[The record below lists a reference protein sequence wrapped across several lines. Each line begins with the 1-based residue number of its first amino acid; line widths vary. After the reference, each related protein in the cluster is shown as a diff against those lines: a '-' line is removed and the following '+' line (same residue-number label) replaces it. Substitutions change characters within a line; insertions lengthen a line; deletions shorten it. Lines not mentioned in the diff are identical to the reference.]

1 MKRHYY
7 TILILCLYTTGLIY
21 AQPGNKENWFDEE
34 KHFIDSVLF
43 TMTSEEKIAQTCQ
56 LTLDAVTKKNNGEV
70 VDPLQLDSELVEE
83 VISDFAIGSMLNVS
97 SHTLGLDEWRR
108 VHDAVNRPYFEG
120 KTKTPLLYGVDAI
133 HGANYVIG
141 GTLFPQEIGIA
152 ATWNP
157 TIASTIGVVTAY
169 ETRASGV
176 PWNFSPVLDLGRQPL
191 WSRFFETLG
200 EDVYLASELGKSI
213 VNGYQGNDV
222 SSPYKVAACLKHFV
236 GYSYP
241 NSGRDRTP
249 AWIPER
255 QMKQY
260 FLPPFE
266 RAIKEGALTV
276 MVNSGDVNGIPG
288 HINHDLLTKT
298 LKNTW
303 GFEGFAVSDWEDL
316 IMLHTV
322 HKIASTKK
330 EAIQMAINA
339 GVDMSMVPNYKDF
352 KEYCMLFK
360 QALDDGSISM
370 QRLNDAVYRIL
381 LVKYRL
387 GLFEKRKE
395 TAYPLFSSES
405 FRKSSFDAACESI
418 TLLKN
423 NDVLPLQKGKK
434 ILLMGP
440 TADNLIY
447 LNGAWT
453 HTWQGLEKKY
463 NSSFALTVKEAFEER
478 FGTKQVMFEQ
488 GVKMSTVNSWEECE
502 IYNQR
507 TYKKKAKKADVIFI
521 CLGEQPSTEK
531 PGDIKSLN
539 LCPEQIELCKTAAKF
554 NKPIVL
560 ILLEGRPRI
569 ISEIEPNADAIIQC
583 YLPGDF
589 GAEALVRIIDGEI
602 NPSGK
607 LPYTYPKYDGVYET
621 YDRVYSENRSGKSFG
636 FDAFDPQYEFGHGLS
651 YTSFEYSELKA
662 KSDVMQ
668 RGGKLFFSV
677 KVTNTGQ
684 QKGKEVVQWFV
695 RDHYASITP
704 SVKKLV
710 SFEKIELEPGES
722 KTLSFILT
730 TDRLEFI
737 GRDNEPVVETG
748 NYSIEVKGL
757 TKNFTLYE

>member
-1 MKRHYY
+1 M
-7 TILILCLYTTGLIY
+7 CLPIVCFN
-21 AQPGNKENWFDEE
+21 QKENDEFWFDQE
-34 KHFIDSVLF
+34 KHFLDSVIF
-43 TMTSEEKIAQTCQ
+43 SMSSEEKVAQTCQ
-56 LTLDAVTKKNNGEV
+56 LTLDAILKKNKGIV
-70 VDPLQLDSELVEE
+70 IDPIQIDENVLKE
-83 VISDFAIGSMLNVS
+83 VIEDYAIGSMLNVS
-97 SHTLGLDEWRR
+97 SHTLSIEEWKQ
-108 VHDAVNRPYFEG
+108 VHSRINQPYYDG
-120 KTKTPLLYGVDAI
+120 KTKAPMLYGVDAI

-157 TIASTIGVVTAY
+157 TIANTLGVVTAY

-200 EDVYLASELGKSI
+200 EDVYLASEMGKNI
-213 VNGYQGNDV
+213 VQGYQGKDL

-266 RAIKEGALTV
+266 TAIKEGALTV

-288 HINHDLLTKT
+288 HINYNLLTEV
-298 LKNTW
+298 LKKEW
-303 GFEGFAVSDWEDL
+303 GFEGFAVSDWEDF
-316 IMLHTV
+316 IMLHSV
-322 HKIASTKK
+322 HKVASTRK
-330 EAIQMAINA
+330 EALVMAFNA

-352 KEYCMLFK
+352 KEYCQLFGE
-360 QALDDGSISM
+360 AIEDGAITM

-387 GLFEKRKE
+387 GLFEKTPDKD
-395 TAYPLFSSES
+395 YPLFSSES
-405 FRKSSFDAACESI
+405 FRKSSFDAASESI

-423 NDVLPLQKGKK
+423 KGILPIKGDKK

-440 TADNLIY
+440 TSDNLIY

-453 HTWQGLEKKY
+453 HTWQGLDTKF
-463 NSSFALTVKEAFEER
+463 NSPFALSVKEAFEQK
-478 FGTKQVMFEQ
+478 FGKQQVMFEQ

-502 IYNQR
+502 IYDKR
-507 TYKKKAKKADVIFI
+507 TYKRKAKKADIIFI

-531 PGDIKSLN
+531 PGDINSLN
-539 LCPEQIELCKTAAKF
+539 LCPEQIELCKTAAMFK
-554 NKPIVL
+554 KPIVL
-560 ILLEGRPRI
+560 VLLEGRPRI
-569 ISEIEPNADAIIQC
+569 INEIEPLADAIIQC

-589 GAEALVRIIDGEI
+589 GADALVQIIHGEI

-607 LPYTYPKYDGVYET
+607 LPYTYPRFDGVYET
-621 YDRVYSENRSGKSFG
+621 YDRVNSENRSGKSFG
-636 FDAFDPQYEFGHGLS
+636 FDAFDPQFEFGHGLS
-651 YTSFEYSELKA
+651 YTSFEYSDLTANSNTMSSE
-662 KSDVMQ
+662 
-668 RGGKLFFSV
+668 GKLFFSV
-677 KVTNTGQ
+677 TVKNTGNRR
-684 QKGKEVVQWFV
+684 GKEVIQWYV
-695 RDHYASITP
+695 KDHFASVTP

-710 SFEKIELEPGES
+710 FFEKIDLKPGES
-722 KTLSFILT
+722 VSVNLIVKKDMLQ
-730 TDRLEFI
+730 FI
-737 GRDNEPVVETG
+737 GKDNRPITEPGLFSV
-748 NYSIEVKGL
+748 EVKGL
-757 TKNFTLYE
+757 VKNFSLFE